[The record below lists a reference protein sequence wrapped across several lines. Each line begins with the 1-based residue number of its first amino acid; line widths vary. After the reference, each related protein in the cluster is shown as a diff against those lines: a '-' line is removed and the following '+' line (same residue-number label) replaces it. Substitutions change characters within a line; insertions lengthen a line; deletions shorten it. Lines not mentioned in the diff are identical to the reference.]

1 MKTNWKLIAVLSM
14 FIASLMLSAFP
25 FAQVAQAQGTSIK
38 ITLTAGARFPS
49 AKATAKYSVSSGR
62 EFQVEVENVKVLAG
76 KPLSVYANGLRVGT
90 IVVNSLGAGRLY
102 LSTTRGQIVPLI
114 KTGSPVVIKYGLLLV
129 VAAGR
134 F

>member
-14 FIASLMLSAFP
+14 FVASLMLSAFP
-25 FAQVAQAQGTSIK
+25 LAQVAEAKGTAVK
-38 ITLTAGARFPS
+38 ITLTAGARYPQ
-49 AKATAKYSVSSGR
+49 AKGTAKYGVSSGR

-76 KPLSVYANGLRVGT
+76 KTLSVYANGNKVGSF
-90 IVVNSLGAGRLY
+90 VVNSLGAGRLN
-102 LSTTRGQIVPLI
+102 LSTSRGQIVPFI
-114 KTGSPVVIKYGLLLV
+114 KTGSPVVIRFGLLV